1 MLIRKQNVLYNTD
14 SGTPSPIITPSDKI
28 STLSTTHRALY
39 NM

>member
-1 MLIRKQNVLYNTD
+1 VLYNTD
-14 SGTPSPIITPSDKI
+14 SGTPLPHYNPSDKI